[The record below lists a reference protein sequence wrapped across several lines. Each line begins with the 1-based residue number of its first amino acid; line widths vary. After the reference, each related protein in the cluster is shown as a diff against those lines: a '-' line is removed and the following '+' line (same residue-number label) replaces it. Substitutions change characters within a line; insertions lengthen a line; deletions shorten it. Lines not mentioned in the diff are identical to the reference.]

1 MFRINDR
8 FQHLFL
14 TGGSCHGVMSYPAEV
29 IVVAVCCLLGIIWAI
44 VQIVAV
50 EKIDV
55 IEDRGLSGIPPKES
69 LSRDRR

>member
-29 IVVAVCCLLGIIWAI
+29 IVVAVCCLLGIVWAI

-55 IEDRGLSGIPPKES
+55 I
-69 LSRDRR
+69 